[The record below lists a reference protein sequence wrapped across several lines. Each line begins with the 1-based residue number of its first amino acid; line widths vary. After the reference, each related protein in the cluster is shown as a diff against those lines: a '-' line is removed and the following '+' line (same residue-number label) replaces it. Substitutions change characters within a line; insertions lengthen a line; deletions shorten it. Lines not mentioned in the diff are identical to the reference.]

1 MSSPWCTSP
10 RSSSGT
16 ATTSPS
22 CSSFTIVLVVPP
34 PGLPGFGTGV
44 TDRIA
49 ASNPAISFHTLPP
62 IPDDAHLSTSG
73 KKKKHPFLLLL
84 HLMERYN
91 DALGSFLG
99 SIPRARLHSLVTTMF
114 TTHAVDVA
122 SKLNTPAYTFF
133 TSAAATLA
141 VLTQLPAL
149 LAGRTTGLVELGEE
163 PLEHLMPE
171 VLPHPDDDELCRTIV
186 NVWTRIMDADGVLV
200 NTFEW
205 LEAGP
210 VQALMDP
217 RCVPGRVLPPV
228 YCIGP
233 LVGDG
238 ASGGEAVNRH
248 ECSAWLD
255 AQPARSVVFLC
266 FGSRG
271 SLSVEQIREIATGL
285 EMSRQRFL
293 WAFVTH
299 CGWNSTLEAIMAGVP
314 LLCWPLYAEQM
325 LNKVLITVAMGIGVE
340 LEGYKAGFI
349 KAAEV
354 ETKVRLVMESQEGRE
369 LRARVVECKKQACT
383 AMEDGGSSDAAF
395 SRFLS
400 DVENLAERV

>member
-1 MSSPWCTSP
+1 
-10 RSSSGT
+10 
-16 ATTSPS
+16 
-22 CSSFTIVLVVPP
+22 
-34 PGLPGFGTGV
+34 
-44 TDRIA
+44 
-49 ASNPAISFHTLPP
+49 
-62 IPDDAHLSTSG
+62 
-73 KKKKHPFLLLL
+73 
-84 HLMERYN
+84 MERYN

-285 EMSRQRFL
+285 EMSRQRRTHNFVPSSAPAPSGGRNKDRGLVVQSWVPQLDVLGHPATAAFVMHCGWNSTLEAIMAGVPLL